1 MNAAIY
7 HQLTL
12 FHAIADEGSISA
24 AARKMQLSPAAVSH
38 GLKALETHLGLPLF
52 LRSTRKLELTEA
64 GQHLRANTQELMAT
78 LAREVE
84 QVRDLG
90 DVPSGVVRI
99 TIPRFAFHAVLQPL
113 YARFCVRYPH
123 IRLEI
128 SVSDAA
134 IDIVREG
141 YDLGIRCGNIMEEGM
156 VAREILPAMRDFLL
170 VSESYAE
177 RYGIPQTPA
186 DLVHHKMIGYRMIS
200 ANRIQPL
207 LVQQDGRQVEV
218 KMPISLVVDDEMDV
232 MIDATRQG
240 LGIGRIFEASFRQ
253 QPDQERFIPV
263 LQEYWV
269 SYPPIYLYY
278 PQYSQ
283 KAIRVRVLID
293 YLLEYT
299 VNSGKVG

>member
-64 GQHLRANTQELMAT
+64 GQHLRANTQTMMAT

-113 YARFCVRYPH
+113 YARFCARYPH

-177 RYGIPQTPA
+177 RHGIPQTPA

-253 QPDQERFIPV
+253 QPDQERFIPI
-263 LQEYWV
+263 LQDYWV

-278 PQYSQ
+278 PQHSQ
-283 KAIRVRVLID
+283 KAKRVRVLID
-293 YLLEYT
+293 YLLEHT
-299 VNSGKVG
+299 ANSGKAG

>member
-64 GQHLRANTQELMAT
+64 GQHLRTNTQELIAA

-84 QVRDLG
+84 HVRDLG

-113 YARFCVRYPH
+113 YARFCAHYPH
-123 IRLEI
+123 IQLEI

-134 IDIVREG
+134 IDI
-141 YDLGIRCGNIMEEGM
+141 
-156 VAREILPAMRDFLL
+156 A
-170 VSESYAE
+170 
-177 RYGIPQTPA
+177 
-186 DLVHHKMIGYRMIS
+186 
-200 ANRIQPL
+200 
-207 LVQQDGRQVEV
+207 
-218 KMPISLVVDDEMDV
+218 SLKN
-232 MIDATRQG
+232 T
-240 LGIGRIFEASFRQ
+240 
-253 QPDQERFIPV
+253 
-263 LQEYWV
+263 
-269 SYPPIYLYY
+269 
-278 PQYSQ
+278 
-283 KAIRVRVLID
+283 
-293 YLLEYT
+293 
-299 VNSGKVG
+299 